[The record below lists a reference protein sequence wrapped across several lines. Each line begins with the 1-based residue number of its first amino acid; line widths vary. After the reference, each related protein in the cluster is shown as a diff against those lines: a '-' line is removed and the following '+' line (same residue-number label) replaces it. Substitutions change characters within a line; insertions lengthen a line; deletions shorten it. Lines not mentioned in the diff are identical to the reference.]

1 MNVYILSLIFSFIFS
16 ISLFSQP
23 PGAIKAK
30 PNIMYY
36 AGGSCEFYDI
46 SNVKLLSVDKTEAIW
61 SVSPAKAV
69 WVVVTPTN
77 GGYYEFPNYSS
88 SLIPSYDHTQ
98 YLEPFWKSDTI
109 FDELVL
115 LDKVNA
121 EADLMYVPKT
131 LLSVK
136 NFDGSI
142 TFVQNKDYTLLNRT
156 IKQISSD
163 ISKNVSILPGK
174 SGNGSSN
181 GLINTTHTS
190 WTRVTYIVDRSKDHI
205 AIDIEHKKA
214 LLPKTMSK
222 LTSGQPLTIQ
232 AIGMS
237 ITAGLNVSGFIGD
250 DKNFPATKPYMRG
263 YIELFADQL
272 QKQFGSSITCIN
284 SAGSGKTVG
293 WLSKYAEALV
303 NKNMPDVVIID
314 MGMNDIW
321 GTTSNAQFKT
331 SIENI
336 INTIR
341 KDIPQAEFILIGN
354 MVPDIKGTGAPSNG
368 ASLMFGF
375 LEMLKSLEGPG
386 IAVFDMT
393 SLSET
398 IFQRKGAKHCIANA
412 LHPNDYLAR
421 WYAQGLT
428 ALFGNGTVIEKQPRT
443 FYVNT
448 IGDNSDGLSKEKGW
462 TSLDKIN
469 DMTFIPGDTILFEGG
484 ATFTGGIELQS
495 NDGNKPDKPIV
506 FTTYGPGKAMIQ
518 TTNSKQI
525 GCKVTNGQ
533 GIEFHNMIV
542 KGMGGSVQK
551 DADGMFFFSD
561 KLTGHLHHIIV
572 NNVEIQ
578 NFGYCGIRFYSEWN
592 KDVQSGYK
600 DVLINNCKVHDC
612 KENGIVSFAYDT
624 QNTNFYHHSRF
635 TIRNTEVY
643 NISGYD
649 APSHKG
655 SGIVLSQID
664 SSTIEYSRAYNN
676 GTENTACGGPGG
688 IWVYAADNIIIQFCE
703 SYKNSSGKGKG
714 CDGLGFDLDGGVTNS
729 IIQYCYSHDNDG
741 AGYLFGNFGGARPWG
756 KNLLRYS
763 ISVNDAR
770 TNNSSVTMFTA
781 PNTEWDGFLMHNNTI
796 ITSPASK
803 NNYPSFSAIQLTEYG
818 SVMSNIRAYNNAII
832 TDGVKLLDIP
842 TSFIAQKPH
851 FKGNGY
857 WANGKAFSLRFG
869 KDISS
874 LESFRAQCEDCEK
887 FNNKDVGI
895 FANPEI
901 SGFGKVAPILY
912 PNPND
917 SLSFYRISTNSP
929 FAGNG
934 IDLNTEFGITLGD
947 RDFFGRFTNKLIH
960 AIGAYAPEEIISSIK
975 NSYDTEILISR
986 LGSHKLMLHSYK
998 NEPLELVH
1006 MYSILGEKVNEE
1018 SLLNNVGTLNIDISL
1033 LPKGIYFLVV
1043 QYSTGV
1049 YSMPLLVD

>member
-61 SVSPAKAV
+61 SVSPAKAA

-205 AIDIEHKKA
+205 AIEIEHKKA

-250 DKNFPATKPYMRG
+250 DKNFPATKPFMRG

-272 QKQFGSSITCIN
+272 QKQFGSNITCIN

-303 NKNMPDVVIID
+303 NKNLPDLVIID

-321 GTTSNAQFKT
+321 GMTSNSQFKT
-331 SIENI
+331 SIQNI

-428 ALFGNGTVIEKQPRT
+428 ALFGNGTIIEKQPRT

-506 FTTYGPGKAMIQ
+506 FTTYGPGKAIIQ
-518 TTNSKQI
+518 TENSKQI

-561 KLTGHLHHIIV
+561 KPTGHLHHIII

-578 NFGYCGIRFYSEWN
+578 NFGYCGIRFYSEWS

-600 DVLINNCKVHDC
+600 DVLINNCTVHDC

-624 QNTNFYHHSRF
+624 QDTKFYHHSRF
-635 TIRNTEVY
+635 TIRNTEVF
-643 NISGYD
+643 NITGYD
-649 APSHKG
+649 APTHKG

-664 SSTIEYSRAYNN
+664 SSIIEYSRAYNN

-688 IWVYAADNIIIQFCE
+688 IWVYSADNVIIQFCE
-703 SYKNSSGKGKG
+703 SHNNSSGKGKG

-741 AGYLFGNFGGARPWG
+741 AGYLFGNFDGARPWG
-756 KNLLRYS
+756 NNLLRYS

-781 PNTEWDGFLMHNNTI
+781 PNTGWDGFVMHNNTI
-796 ITSPASK
+796 ITTPAPK
-803 NNYPSFSAIQLTEYG
+803 NSYPSFAAVQLTEYG

-832 TDGVKLLDIP
+832 TDGVKLLDVP
-842 TSFIAQKPH
+842 PSFVSQQPH

-857 WANGKAFSLRFG
+857 WSNGKSVSIRYG
-869 KDISS
+869 KEISS
-874 LESFRAQCEDCEK
+874 LEGFRAECPDCEK
-887 FNNKDVGI
+887 INGRDVGI

-901 SGFGKVAPILY
+901 SGFGKAAPINF
-912 PNPND
+912 PKPPD
-917 SLSFYRISTNSP
+917 SLSFYRI
-929 FAGNG
+929 AGNSAFADKG
-934 IDLNTEFGITLGD
+934 LDLNKEFGIPLGD
-947 RDFFGRFTNKLIH
+947 RDFFGKFTNKRVH
-960 AIGAYAPEEIISSIK
+960 SIGAYAPEESVNSIK
-975 NSYDTEILISR
+975 QQLNDELKMLQLGNNQLFIQFPEDMTSKTLI
-986 LGSHKLMLHSYK
+986 LHSLLGKKFYEAHIDGK
-998 NEPLELVH
+998 NGLHITEPL
-1006 MYSILGEKVNEE
+1006 SI
-1018 SLLNNVGTLNIDISL
+1018 S
-1033 LPKGIYFLVV
+1033 P
-1043 QYSTGV
+1043 GV
-1049 YSMPLLVD
+1049 YVLSIQIEGGLSSKVFIID